1 MLTRSRGSAA
11 VPCSLQMLSHMMLR
25 GCDSRDVIAVSMGF
39 GCPTRGAN
47 RGAGVDPVG
56 GPGSGLH
63 GSPKRCSA
71 AETAQGVVGGLAS
84 SRWKGVTPAVCRGRD
99 DG

>member
-1 MLTRSRGSAA
+1 MPVLIQSADRA
-11 VPCSLQMLSHMMLR
+11 VACTGR
-25 GCDSRDVIAVSMGF
+25 
-39 GCPTRGAN
+39 
-47 RGAGVDPVG
+47 
-56 GPGSGLH
+56 
-63 GSPKRCSA
+63 PKRCSA